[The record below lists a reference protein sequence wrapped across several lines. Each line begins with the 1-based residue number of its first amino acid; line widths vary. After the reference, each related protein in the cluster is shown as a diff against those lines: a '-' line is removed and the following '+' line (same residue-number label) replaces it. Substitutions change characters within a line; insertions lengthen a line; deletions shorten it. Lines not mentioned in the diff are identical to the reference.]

1 MFRLWGKEW
10 KDNHL
15 VRDTVICDD
24 TEDTRT
30 HKIFHALDEIC
41 YQFDLSKPIWLDSTI
56 EEFKRHDKARFYPEP
71 WCFEAAPEEDKT
83 LREFPFTPEGLEEAI
98 RWLNA
103 SYEEKREYWK
113 ECEKNKMR
121 F

>member
-1 MFRLWGKEW
+1 MIQSAGLSVKYLKKQPYSGSHQGMRFRLHAP
-10 KDNHL
+10 KDSDN
-15 VRDTVICDD
+15 VSVWI
-24 TEDTRT
+24 
-30 HKIFHALDEIC
+30 
-41 YQFDLSKPIWLDSTI
+41 
-56 EEFKRHDKARFYPEP
+56 YPEP

-83 LREFPFTPEGLEEAI
+83 FREFPFTPEGVEEAI

>member
-1 MFRLWGKEW
+1 MIQTAGLSVKYLKKQPYSGSHQGMRFRLHAP
-10 KDNHL
+10 KDS
-15 VRDTVICDD
+15 DTVSVWI
-24 TEDTRT
+24 
-30 HKIFHALDEIC
+30 
-41 YQFDLSKPIWLDSTI
+41 
-56 EEFKRHDKARFYPEP
+56 YPEP
-71 WCFEAAPEEDKT
+71 WCFETAPEEDKT

>member
-1 MFRLWGKEW
+1 MIDKRLVPFSGLKKEPFSGSHQGMRYLLAA
-10 KDNHL
+10 DNG
-15 VRDTVICDD
+15 R
-24 TEDTRT
+24 
-30 HKIFHALDEIC
+30 
-41 YQFDLSKPIWLDSTI
+41 DSTT
-56 EEFKRHDKARFYPEP
+56 FTAYVYPEP
-71 WCFEAAPEEDKT
+71 WCFEASPEEDKT
-83 LREFPFTPEGLEEAI
+83 LREFPFTPEGVEEAI